1 MRGTAYR
8 VAPDA
13 DLIGKIAARLD
24 SPHDGEV
31 LNAARMTVARLG
43 NMGLK
48 IGDVVRH
55 GVFSASTPA
64 NANAAPAPVRPM
76 RPHQRTIWE
85 IRASG
90 VHLTDWESRF
100 ITTIWEQRSPLS
112 EKQEDIL
119 RDLHA
124 RARGVQE

>member
-1 MRGTAYR
+1 MRGVAYK
-8 VAPDA
+8 VVPDA
-13 DLIGKIAARLD
+13 DLLAKIAARME

-31 LNAARMTVARLG
+31 LTAARMTVARLG

-48 IGDVVRH
+48 IGDVVRL
-55 GVFSASTPA
+55 GVFSASGPA
-64 NANAAPAPVRPM
+64 NANAAPEPVRPM

-90 VHLTDWESRF
+90 VDLTDWEARF
-100 ITTIWEQRSPLS
+100 ITTLWNQRSPLS
-112 EKQEDIL
+112 DKQETIL

-124 RARGVQE
+124 RAREVQQ